1 MEKKGEGIYTLLL
14 PVYTGKLYEYKYT
27 RGNWDRVELAIND
40 SNVKNRQFLASE
52 QLVMTDTVVK
62 WKTPPPRVEPA
73 ARASAINE
81 KVESLKADLKEQM
94 EKVQQLLK
102 AYMTNM
108 LAENPKASV
117 HNRLNRKAARKLG
130 EGYKKITGIVWD
142 VLTKLSAEEKEKLR
156 GFLNSA
162 DAQKNFMQAFGK
174 VLDGSAQ

>member
-1 MEKKGEGIYTLLL
+1 M
-14 PVYTGKLYEYKYT
+14 
-27 RGNWDRVELAIND
+27 ELAIND

-108 LAENPKASV
+108 LAENPKVSL
-117 HNRLNRKAARKLG
+117 HNRLDRKAARKLG

-156 GFLNSA
+156 GFLNST

-174 VLDGSAQ
+174 VMDGSAQ